1 MKRCIGVA
9 AAVLLMAGCALLST
23 GCKVTATRPAGPTSM
38 SADELAAAVAADSR
52 RSDTETDA
60 KVRDQLAADANR
72 DAQACLDLAP
82 QSVAC
87 LYYHA
92 VALGLDA
99 RAHPLHAGDALK
111 GMLEALSRAEAV
123 DPEFDQA
130 GPARVKALVLIR
142 APAWPLGP
150 GDAEAGLASARHAV
164 SLRPEYPANVL
175 ALAEALAKTGETEGA
190 RENYLRAREL
200 SQGLAP
206 SSDRDD
212 WLRQADQALAKLP
225 RVP

>member
-1 MKRCIGVA
+1 MKRCLGLA
-9 AAVLLMAGCALLST
+9 AAALLLV
-23 GCKVTATRPAGPTSM
+23 GCKVTARRPTGPTSM
-38 SADELAAAVAADSR
+38 SVDELAAAVAADAS
-52 RSDTETDA
+52 RSDRESDST
-60 KVRDQLAADANR
+60 VRDQLAADANR
-72 DAQACLDLAP
+72 DAQACLEQAP
-82 QSVAC
+82 QAVAC

-92 VALGLDA
+92 IALGLDA

-111 GMLEALSRAEAV
+111 GMLDTLGRAETV

-130 GPARVKALVLIR
+130 GPARVKALVLVK

-150 GDAEAGLASARHAV
+150 GDPEAGLAAARRAV
-164 SLRPEYPANVL
+164 SLRPQYTANVL
-175 ALAEALAKTGETEGA
+175 ALAEALAKTGDTRGA

-212 WLRQADQALAKLP
+212 WLREAEQALRKLP
-225 RVP
+225 SVAPPKAVP

>member
-1 MKRCIGVA
+1 VKRCVGVA
-9 AAVLLMAGCALLST
+9 AAVLLAECALVAA
-23 GCKVTATRPAGPTSM
+23 GCKVTATRPAAGPTSM

-52 RSDTETDA
+52 RSDTETDS

-82 QSVAC
+82 QAAAC

-130 GPARVKALVLIR
+130 GPARVKALVLIK

-150 GDAEAGLASARHAV
+150 GDPEAGLESARRAV
-164 SLRPEYPANVL
+164 SLRPQYPANVL
-175 ALAEALAKTGETEGA
+175 ALAEALAKTGDVRGA
-190 RENYLRAREL
+190 RDNYLRAREL

-225 RVP
+225 RAP